1 LQKTTESDGLSSGR
15 HYFRGV
21 GNIDR
26 MERLY
31 AVMVAF
37 GVIGFVAPAMPG

>member
-1 LQKTTESDGLSSGR
+1 VGGTISGAW
-15 HYFRGV
+15 